1 MFGEAHFG
9 WAELLLATASLYHV
23 QVGSGASRHSPWEAQ
38 SSVTASQDERGIKG
52 LIYECIRRQK
62 AAAFLLNGVL
72 LLLSNFKGLNM
83 MHHIV
88 SKLLSSHCN
97 SSGTHRLSPLLQHGE
112 VEIFQPIL
120 KTVGFLPVNF
130 CPQMP
135 RRLSNHCSK
144 T

>member
-1 MFGEAHFG
+1 MYVSED
-9 WAELLLATASLYHV
+9 
-23 QVGSGASRHSPWEAQ
+23 R
-38 SSVTASQDERGIKG
+38 
-52 LIYECIRRQK
+52 K

-97 SSGTHRLSPLLQHGE
+97 SSGTRRLSLLLQHGE

-130 CPQMP
+130 CP
-135 RRLSNHCSK
+135 
-144 T
+144 